1 VQGVAQDL
9 GEAHGLEIPVMGRA
23 LQPLDCYPHSLRR
36 CLQNLLENALRYGRD
51 AELRIS
57 DSADLLRIAVLDRGP
72 GIAEEQL
79 ARVLEPFY
87 RMEASRNAGSGGF
100 GLGLSIADA
109 VAKAHSGRV
118 VLVNREGGGLEAA
131 LELVRRP

>member
-1 VQGVAQDL
+1 
-9 GEAHGLEIPVMGRA
+9 
-23 LQPLDCYPHSLRR
+23 
-36 CLQNLLENALRYGRD
+36 
-51 AELRIS
+51 
-57 DSADLLRIAVLDRGP
+57 
-72 GIAEEQL
+72 
-79 ARVLEPFY
+79 
-87 RMEASRNAGSGGF
+87 MEASRNAGSGGF